1 MIQTVRRTDDTRS
14 SRALIQ
20 GTVPAMA
27 RRDAALQRKITAWHE
42 AAHAVVAFRFGIRV
56 DELAICTT
64 GPLAGYVQM
73 LSTPLVPQRDTW
85 DGRVSQLTWAI
96 VRQDTERHVM
106 VRLAG
111 PLAEARLLGTPL
123 RSHSCESDLQS
134 AMRLCAL
141 LEDYRKHLAATRG
154 LLVPGEPPGDLAS
167 RLRRRTRHVLGYPP
181 TWRAVKALAD
191 DLEVWSRLTGCDA
204 ADTVQWTRRIASQLS
219 LLLLVPVRTG
229 PGRRTRPVSPRRR
242 SVGPLTFRSSHL
254 P

>member
-1 MIQTVRRTDDTRS
+1 
-14 SRALIQ
+14 
-20 GTVPAMA
+20 MA
-27 RRDAALQRKITAWHE
+27 RRDAALQRKITSWHE

-73 LSTPLVPQRDTW
+73 LSTPLVSQCDTW
-85 DGRVSQLTWAI
+85 DGRASQLTWAI

-134 AMRLCAL
+134 AMRLCTL
-141 LEDYRKHLAATRG
+141 LEDYRRHLAGTRG
-154 LLVPGEPPGDLAS
+154 LLVPREPPGDLAS
-167 RLRRRTRHVLGYPP
+167 RLRRQTRHVLGFPP
-181 TWRAVKALAD
+181 TWRAVKALAE

-204 ADTVQWTRRIASQLS
+204 ADTVQWTRRIESQRS
-219 LLLLVPVRTG
+219 LLLPMPARAG
-229 PGRRTRPVSPRRR
+229 PRCRTRPLRLMQRIPAR
-242 SVGPLTFRSSHL
+242 GPKCGSGILQPAQL